1 MAAAESC
8 TIESAM
14 LAGADAA
21 EDDHDEV
28 MSLTAG
34 AAGAAGAPYAAP
46 YWRLAGARW
55 RR

>member
-34 AAGAAGAPYAAP
+34 TAGAPYAAP
-46 YWRLAGARW
+46 YWRLAAARW